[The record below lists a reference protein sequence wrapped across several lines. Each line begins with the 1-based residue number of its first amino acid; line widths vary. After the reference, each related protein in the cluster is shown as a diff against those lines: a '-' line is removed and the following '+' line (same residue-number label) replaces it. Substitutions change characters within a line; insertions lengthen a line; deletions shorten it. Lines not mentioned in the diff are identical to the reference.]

1 MLLKDAC
8 ILILRDSRLF
18 FRSRGSFSFFVSR
31 SIEEGRLLSRSGKSQ
46 VALVKLKGIDDRVAA
61 NSLAGS
67 LVYVHSTQSHALLPP
82 KSILAAELIDFQ
94 VTLLHD
100 PQRTRIGRVSDVISK
115 HDMRLR
121 QEALGAADDC
131 LQIEVYRDLP
141 GRRLL
146 LDHYHDPAPP
156 PSPLVASALHALGEE
171 SPKEEAATDGAPLLF
186 ACEGCGLRFTDCA
199 AAVCHERVCLAA
211 ANKSGGFGA
220 ACKQQEEEDALLW
233 LLQSSLHAAETTAAT
248 PDPPGVSPQHPLVVD
263 GGPSEATDIVGA
275 PPALVGEGAPLRREG
290 GAPLEEGPRVEE
302 LQTLEG
308 PGGKAGQQLGSRFLD
323 RLSLGDRVSWERRGR
338 FFPRRG
344 EAFDEAAERALGFAC
359 SSSRNNDKG
368 GYMEADWNQPEH
380 VAAIATHLTKHTP
393 HIHPAECDAERK
405 PNEQS

>member
-1 MLLKDAC
+1 MLFASISQIHVFSSVPEDPFLSLFRDLLKKDVSFRAAE
-8 ILILRDSRLF
+8 RL
-18 FRSRGSFSFFVSR
+18 
-31 SIEEGRLLSRSGKSQ
+31 KS
-46 VALVKLKGIDDRVAA
+46 LWVAA

-82 KSILAAELIDFQ
+82 KSLLAAELIDFQ

-100 PQRTRIGRVSDVISK
+100 PDRTRIGRVSDVISK

-171 SPKEEAATDGAPLLF
+171 SPKEAASDGAPLLF

-211 ANKSGGFGA
+211 TNKSRAAEGGKFGA
-220 ACKQQEEEDALLW
+220 AYKQEEEEDALQW
-233 LLQSSLHAAETTAAT
+233 LLQSSLHAGETTAASE
-248 PDPPGVSPQHPLVVD
+248 PADLPLQQ
-263 GGPSEATDIVGA
+263 PLKMSEGASAEADILGLRA
-275 PPALVGEGAPLRREG
+275 PPALVGEGGPSKGGGGVLLEG
-290 GAPLEEGPRVEE
+290 GPRLEE

-308 PGGKAGQQLGSRFLD
+308 PGGRAGQRLGSRFFD
-323 RLSLGDRVSWERRGR
+323 RLALGDRVSWERGGR

-344 EAFDEAAERALGFAC
+344 EASDEAAERALGFAC
-359 SSSRNNDKG
+359 SSNRNNDERE
-368 GYMEADWNQPEH
+368 YTEADWNQPEH
-380 VAAIATHLTKHTP
+380 LAAIATHLTRPT
-393 HIHPAECDAERK
+393 HIQPAECDAESR